1 MPGNETKVR
10 SDRVFPPAF
19 WKKTGVTAGQTTGE
33 DMDIAGITRNVF
45 TLPRDAS
52 LMSVGV
58 VLTAPVTAGLIRFEI
73 TKNGV
78 PTGKTF
84 DMTDSTG
91 AKQIWEFKAGEL
103 TGDKGDD
110 IGFQWGSSGT
120 LAPSGTIEAVL
131 YIELQFYG

>member
-1 MPGNETKVR
+1 MPGNDTRVR

-19 WKKTGVTAGQTTGE
+19 WKKVGVAAGQTTGVN
-33 DMDIAGITRNVF
+33 MDIAGIARNVF
-45 TLPRDAS
+45 TLPRPAS

-73 TKNGV
+73 TKNGT

-84 DMTDSTG
+84 DMDSTTG

-110 IGFQWGSSGT
+110 LGFQWGSSGT
-120 LAPSGTIEAVL
+120 LQPDGTIEAVL
-131 YIELQFYG
+131 YVELQFYG

>member
-19 WKKTGVTAGQTTGE
+19 WKKTGVTSGQSTGV
-33 DMDIAGITRNVF
+33 DMDIPGIQRQVF

-58 VLTAPVTAGLIRFEI
+58 TLTAPVTAGLIRFEI
-73 TKNGV
+73 TKNGS

-84 DMTDSTG
+84 DMTDASG
-91 AKQIWEFKAGEL
+91 VKSIWEFKAGEL

-131 YIELQFYG
+131 YVELQFYG

>member
-1 MPGNETKVR
+1 MPGNDTRVR

-19 WKKTGVTAGQTTGE
+19 WKVVGATAGQTTGV

-58 VLTAPVTAGLIRFEI
+58 VLTQAVTAGFLRFEI
-73 TKNGV
+73 TKNGS
-78 PTGKTF
+78 PTGKTK
-84 DMTDSTG
+84 DIDSSSG
-91 AKQIWEFKAGEL
+91 LKQIWEFKAGEL

-110 IGFQWGSSGT
+110 IGFQWGSNAGLLPT
-120 LAPSGTIEAVL
+120 GTIEAVL